1 MDPERSTLLLNSCGP
16 NPTRSEART
25 GTLRGPARGSGHYF
39 AMPLGGDGLVGLVL
53 VGAAPV
59 VSDGLCFGRL
69 GALAVGGMLTPL
81 PDGLLFE
88 ANTNSSTA
96 ATNTAAATHP
106 HTALTSPVARSNSGR
121 R

>member
-1 MDPERSTLLLNSCGP
+1 MTRGP
-16 NPTRSEART
+16 VMRGP
-25 GTLRGPARGSGHYF
+25 TLRGPAHVPDGYF
-39 AMPLGGDGLVGLVL
+39 AAPPGADGEAGPGL

-59 VSDGLCFGRL
+59 VLDGFCFGSV
-69 GALAVGGMLTPL
+69 GALAVGGMVTPL
-81 PDGLLFE
+81 PLGLLFE